1 MQVTKRKESKA
12 KQQNNQN
19 ETEEKFLYFIIWN
32 VLLECRKKSDRKKGS
47 KEFSVPFIASEYTV
61 NLKKRTCTHSSY
73 QWTRIQK
80 WFIVNSFVYHISS
93 WITTETKQL
102 NHSNWKYFCYLLNDL
117 LETKIAPIK
126 MVEGDCVNDNLI
138 DDRKS
143 GAIKLQIV
151 PAQPKTLSHLP
162 SRPPVDLA
170 FHDLVYSVREG
181 RRNRKYIFLFNLLC
195 FFF

>member
-1 MQVTKRKESKA
+1 
-12 KQQNNQN
+12 
-19 ETEEKFLYFIIWN
+19 
-32 VLLECRKKSDRKKGS
+32 
-47 KEFSVPFIASEYTV
+47 
-61 NLKKRTCTHSSY
+61 
-73 QWTRIQK
+73 
-80 WFIVNSFVYHISS
+80 
-93 WITTETKQL
+93 
-102 NHSNWKYFCYLLNDL
+102 
-117 LETKIAPIK
+117 

-181 RRNRKYIFLFNLLC
+181 RRNRKYIFICSLLC

>member
-1 MQVTKRKESKA
+1 
-12 KQQNNQN
+12 
-19 ETEEKFLYFIIWN
+19 
-32 VLLECRKKSDRKKGS
+32 
-47 KEFSVPFIASEYTV
+47 
-61 NLKKRTCTHSSY
+61 
-73 QWTRIQK
+73 
-80 WFIVNSFVYHISS
+80 
-93 WITTETKQL
+93 
-102 NHSNWKYFCYLLNDL
+102 
-117 LETKIAPIK
+117 

>member
-1 MQVTKRKESKA
+1 
-12 KQQNNQN
+12 
-19 ETEEKFLYFIIWN
+19 
-32 VLLECRKKSDRKKGS
+32 
-47 KEFSVPFIASEYTV
+47 
-61 NLKKRTCTHSSY
+61 
-73 QWTRIQK
+73 
-80 WFIVNSFVYHISS
+80 
-93 WITTETKQL
+93 
-102 NHSNWKYFCYLLNDL
+102 
-117 LETKIAPIK
+117 

-181 RRNRKYIFLFNLLC
+181 RRNRKYIFICRLLC
-195 FFF
+195 FFFLVLCR